1 MGARRSRTS
10 ARKMTV
16 VKVRRAIAEL
26 ILNLE
31 GFLLSIKRERARVTG
46 AKANMFGMVLP
57 IQKGRWNWSMDSK
70 VKLKDV
76 LESKRRLTAMRIRR
90 RASRLKDMRTRRAA
104 CCITIFGR
112 TAPAD

>member
-31 GFLLSIKRERARVTG
+31 GFLLSIKRERARVTVG
-46 AKANMFGMVLP
+46 VWVCVCEYVWSKNERRTWC
-57 IQKGRWNWSMDSK
+57 KGEHVWDGSAYPEGEME
-70 VKLKDV
+70 
-76 LESKRRLTAMRIRR
+76 LEH
-90 RASRLKDMRTRRAA
+90 
-104 CCITIFGR
+104 G
-112 TAPAD
+112 